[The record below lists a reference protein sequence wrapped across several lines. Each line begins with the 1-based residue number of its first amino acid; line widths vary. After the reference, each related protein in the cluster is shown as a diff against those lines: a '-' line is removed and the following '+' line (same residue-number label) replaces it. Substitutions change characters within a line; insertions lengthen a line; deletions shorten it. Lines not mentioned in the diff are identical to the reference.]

1 MPDEFKALGME
12 YVVETIL
19 ENSPEKLIMRL
30 KLNKSLQYRYRNNK
44 IRDELNVIIE
54 SHSGKE
60 LSVRVTDVE
69 GKIFEL
75 PHRQP
80 FPF

>member
-12 YVVETIL
+12 YVVDAIS
-19 ENSPEKLIMRL
+19 ENSPEKLVMHL
-30 KLNKSLQYRYRNNK
+30 KLNKPLQIRYRNNK
-44 IRDELNVIIE
+44 IRDELKVVIE
-54 SHSGKE
+54 SHSEKE
-60 LSVRVTDVE
+60 ISVRVTDVE
-69 GKIFEL
+69 EKIFEL